1 MMKENKNNNPVNLF
15 DKNSDSRR
23 KKNANN
29 IVKFAGT
36 GGFTT
41 VHDNFEIYHLPVTC
55 TPMPLIER
63 DYNYRW
69 NYPSR
74 ILDEHRRPQHDDKI
88 SSARSLECV
97 SKLEDRVLRDV
108 NVPKPVHNLEIVR
121 LFSNFSPSS
130 NHLETVFQKRA
141 ADFQHK
147 TRP

>member
-1 MMKENKNNNPVNLF
+1 MTKKKKKYIRINLKIKRIKNIIRKQKDLELRRIKKMMKENKNNPVNLF

-63 DYNYRW
+63 DYNYR
-69 NYPSR
+69 
-74 ILDEHRRPQHDDKI
+74 
-88 SSARSLECV
+88 
-97 SKLEDRVLRDV
+97 
-108 NVPKPVHNLEIVR
+108 
-121 LFSNFSPSS
+121 
-130 NHLETVFQKRA
+130 
-141 ADFQHK
+141 
-147 TRP
+147 